1 MAVYLRDARMG
12 FLQMPLADRVVL
24 FEHRADRHE
33 IEDGIKQMLGR
44 DPTLHRPPRLAWR
57 NSIAAFKTAGIEITE
72 RELIAAPLT
81 VGLTPEVQAE
91 LDRRD

>member
-44 DPTLHRPPRLAWR
+44 DPMRTSA
-57 NSIAAFKTAGIEITE
+57 STTGM
-72 RELIAAPLT
+72 
-81 VGLTPEVQAE
+81 AE
-91 LDRRD
+91 LDRCL